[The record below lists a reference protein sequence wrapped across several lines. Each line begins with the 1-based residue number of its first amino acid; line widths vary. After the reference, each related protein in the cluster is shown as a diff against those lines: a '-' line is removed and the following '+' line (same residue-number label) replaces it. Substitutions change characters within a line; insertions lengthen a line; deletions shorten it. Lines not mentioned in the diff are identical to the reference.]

1 MSPDGLFRFPWHN
14 RMVIHNENP
23 FAQGGD
29 DLLRRFRGRLPSPVT
44 IITAGDEISQTGL
57 TVSSLFAIEGDPA
70 LVYAA
75 VGPNSDLFDMVQSTG
90 KFVVHICRQGQEGLA
105 EVFAGLRPSPGGMFS
120 GSEWELSDWGPVLS
134 VVPDRAFCSLQ
145 SIEERGW
152 SGILIGE
159 VDNIAHTDIVDPLV
173 HFRGTYRNLGAR

>member
-1 MSPDGLFRFPWHN
+1 MPEGPLRFSWHN

-23 FAQGGD
+23 FAKGGD

-120 GSEWELSDWGPVLS
+120 GSEWDLSDWGPVLS

-159 VDNIAHTDIVDPLV
+159 VDNIAHTDLVDPLV
-173 HFRGTYRNLGAR
+173 HFRGTYRKLGTS